1 MKLARRDLL
10 RSLLAGIGSAA
21 VLGTTSSASA
31 LTPGQLETGKPD
43 AGVAPLTSGIS
54 AGTASVFNVNECI
67 NEYRK
72 AFNYV
77 VHWRGKVMVSQ
88 AAMWG
93 APGVAGHPSA
103 VVGPKDMQ
111 RGLIRFVE
119 VSTRPTKAF
128 TTRGWTA
135 LEIRTRNVD
144 ELARHLEGSSFRRIG
159 GPADLKFTTQSHVL
173 RAVQALGPSGEA
185 LYCTQS
191 LVDPEGAYP
200 GGQLG
205 PNNVGTLFIMV
216 LACWPYLETR
226 DFYVQTLG
234 MKLGVEHPRP
244 LRFANQFI
252 GWPDD
257 RNGILATARS
267 GPTSLIELDGYP
279 EAVPSRPI
287 PGGNLPAGASMCTLE
302 VPNLGAVAAA
312 LKTAEIPF
320 SQMESRLSQPPYRGS
335 AALACSGR
343 SGEIVEFVQSNEA
356 PTRT

>member
-21 VLGTTSSASA
+21 VLGTTSRVSA
-31 LTPGQLETGKPD
+31 LTPRQQETGKPN
-43 AGVAPLTSGIS
+43 ARVAPLTSGIS
-54 AGTASVFNVNECI
+54 AGTASVFNI
-67 NEYRK
+67 NESIHEYEK
-72 AFNYV
+72 WFNYV
-77 VHWRGKVMVSQ
+77 VHWRGKVMASQ
-88 AAMWG
+88 AAMWR

-103 VVGPKDMQ
+103 VVGPKEMQ
-111 RGLIRFVE
+111 QGLIRFVE
-119 VSTRPTKAF
+119 VAPGPIKPF

-135 LEIRTRNVD
+135 LEIRTRDVD

-159 GPADLKFTTQSHVL
+159 GPANLKFTAQPNIL
-173 RAVQALGPSGEA
+173 RAMQALGSSGEA

-216 LACWPYLETR
+216 LACWPYPETR

-234 MKLGVEHPRP
+234 MQRGVEHSRP
-244 LRFANQFI
+244 LRFANQFL

-257 RNGILATARS
+257 RNGLLATARS

-287 PGGNLPAGASMCTLE
+287 PGGNLPTGVSICTLE
-302 VPNLGAVAAA
+302 VPNLDAVAAA

-356 PTRT
+356 STRT